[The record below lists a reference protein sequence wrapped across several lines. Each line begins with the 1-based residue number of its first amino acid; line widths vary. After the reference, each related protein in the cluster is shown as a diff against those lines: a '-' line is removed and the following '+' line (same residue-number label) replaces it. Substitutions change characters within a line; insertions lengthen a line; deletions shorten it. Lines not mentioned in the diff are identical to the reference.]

1 MRALDDDCENR
12 ISPLL
17 FKESSMNLLS
27 RFGGRIWD
35 PWREMGH
42 LHHEMNRLL
51 ADARSYGPAG
61 REFPPVNLYANEHDL
76 LLTLEVPGL
85 DPSKFDVTFTGDSVT
100 VSGERPAD
108 TPKDGDS
115 FHRRERS
122 SGQFRR
128 ALKLPFEVDPSR
140 TEAAYEKGVLRVKMT
155 RPETQKPRKI
165 SVKPL

>member
-1 MRALDDDCENR
+1 
-12 ISPLL
+12 
-17 FKESSMNLLS
+17 MNLLS

-42 LHHEMNRLL
+42 LHNEMNRLL
-51 ADARSYGPAG
+51 ADTRSFVAPG

-76 LLTLEVPGL
+76 LLTLEMPGL
-85 DPSKFDVTFTGDSVT
+85 DPSKVDVTVTGDSVT
-100 VSGERPAD
+100 VSGERPAEAQQES
-108 TPKDGDS
+108 GS

-122 SGQFRR
+122 HGEFRR

-155 RPETQKPRKI
+155 RPETQKPRKVT
-165 SVKPL
+165 VKPL